1 MYKGGAAPM
10 RAIRKYNSLYLM
22 IVPVLAYFAVMSYYP
37 LLQGFVMSLQ
47 KFRLI
52 GDRPFIGLDNY
63 DAVWSDPAFWQSV
76 TNTFW
81 VGGGTL
87 LLGFAAPLIA
97 ALSLNE
103 VLHSGFK
110 KATQMII
117 YLPHLFSWVIVGGV
131 WIFILSPDGGLVN
144 ELLKLVGQ
152 DQPIAFFAKESYG
165 RWIMI
170 LSATWKEMGFTCVIY
185 LAAIVSINPALY
197 EAARIDGANRFQ
209 QLLRITLPQLAG
221 TMKVVLL
228 LGLLGVVRVFDQIFV
243 MKNPAIASKVDV
255 LMIYTYEKGILQFN
269 MGVAS
274 AASFLVVLL
283 TLILT
288 FAVRYAVRF
297 DKG

>member
-1 MYKGGAAPM
+1 M
-10 RAIRKYNSLYLM
+10 RAIRKYSSLYLM
-22 IVPVLAYFAVMSYYP
+22 IVPVLAYFAVMAYYP
-37 LLQGFVMSLQ
+37 LLQGFVMSMQ

>member
-1 MYKGGAAPM
+1 
-10 RAIRKYNSLYLM
+10 M
-22 IVPVLAYFAVMSYYP
+22 IVPVLAYFAVMAYYP
-37 LLQGFVMSLQ
+37 LLQGFVMSMQ

>member
-1 MYKGGAAPM
+1 M